1 VAYRLRFH
9 PAYEQDVICMVRFI
23 AENAGDD
30 AALKAADRAD
40 QALSAIADKPY
51 LAAPRNEILPGLRIG
66 LFRHSGVI
74 PYVVDDTREEAF
86 ILGVFYGGQEWDR
99 HILTRS

>member
-1 VAYRLRFH
+1 
-9 PAYEQDVICMVRFI
+9 MVRFI
-23 AENAGDD
+23 AKKAGED

-40 QALSAIADKPY
+40 QALATIADTPHF
-51 LAAPRNEILPGLRIG
+51 AAPRNDIMPGLWIG

-74 PYVVDDTREEAF
+74 PYLVDETREKAF

-99 HILTRS
+99 HILAQR

>member
-1 VAYRLRFH
+1 
-9 PAYEQDVICMVRFI
+9 MVRFI
-23 AENAGDD
+23 AENADED
-30 AALKAADRAD
+30 AALKAADRVD
-40 QALSAIADKPY
+40 QALVAIADKPH
-51 LAAPRNEILPGLRIG
+51 LAAPRNDILPGLRIG

-74 PYVVDDTREEAF
+74 PYLVDDTREEAF